1 VPDADKQWT
10 MPNKN
15 QSATRYSA
23 VSEINSENVKNL
35 KVAWSFSTGVLRGH
49 EGEPLV
55 VGNTMFVHTP
65 FPNLVYALDL
75 SKEGAP
81 VKWKYSPKQDNAV
94 IPIACCDTVN
104 RGLAYGD
111 GIIFMNQLDTNTV
124 ALDANT
130 GKELWKVKQGDY
142 KMGQTI
148 TSAPMVIKDKVISG
162 ISGGEFGVRGFV
174 TANDAKTG
182 KQVWRMY
189 STGPE
194 AEVGFPGS
202 VETWQGDEWKRGG
215 GTTWGWY
222 SYDPDLNLFYYGTGN
237 PGSWNPDQRP
247 GDNKYSMT
255 IFARNPD
262 TGKAA
267 WAYQKTPHDRWDYDG
282 INENV
287 LVDLN
292 MNGQMRKAL
301 VNFDRNGFSY
311 VLDRTNGELLL
322 AQPFVHVNWAKGIDM
337 KTGKPIEDP
346 EKQTSASKNT
356 KDICPSAMGGKNQQP
371 VSYSPRTGFFY
382 VPTNNLCMDY
392 EGVQVKYQAGQPYVG
407 AIVVSKPGPGGNR
420 GEFIA
425 WDPVAGK
432 KVWGIK
438 EELSAWGGALSTAGD
453 VVFYGTM
460 EGWLKAVNA
469 KTGDVLWKFKT
480 PSGIIGNP
488 MTYVGPDG
496 KQYVA
501 VLSGVGGWSGIGVAA
516 DMSLE
521 DPTGGSW
528 RDRRV
533 QGSGELQQSGRRAH
547 GILPAMTID
556 PRRVYKARPALRRT
570 LTLTRRPGPVFWTR
584 LVLVLSFLCANTAF
598 AQAPVSP
605 KPAPPKTGSSKP
617 GEGRTGTVPRVRRS
631 GEHAALERQAGG
643 VREQDRGPDR
653 QRLRGDHALHLV
665 GTTARLHPEHDERDA
680 RGGALRRRY
689 WSP

>member
-1 VPDADKQWT
+1 
-10 MPNKN
+10 M
-15 QSATRYSA
+15 Y
-23 VSEINSENVKNL
+23 
-35 KVAWSFSTGVLRGH
+35 
-49 EGEPLV
+49 
-55 VGNTMFVHTP
+55 VHTP

-75 SKEGAP
+75 TKEGAP
-81 VKWKYSPKQDNAV
+81 VKWKYAPQQDSKV

-104 RGLAYGD
+104 RGLAYSD
-111 GIIFMNQLDTNTV
+111 GKIFLSQLDTNVV
-124 ALDANT
+124 ALDAAT

-142 KMGQTI
+142 KVGQTL
-148 TSAPMVIKDKVISG
+148 TSAPMVIKDKVITG

-174 TANDAKTG
+174 TANDAATG
-182 KQVWRMY
+182 KQLWRMY

-222 SYDPDLNLFYYGTGN
+222 SYDPELNLFYYGTGN

-247 GDNKYSMT
+247 GDNKWSMT

-267 WAYQKTPHDRWDYDG
+267 WAYQKTPHDAWDYDG

-311 VLDRTNGELLL
+311 VLDRATGELLL
-322 AQPFVHVNWAKGIDM
+322 AQPFVAVNWAKGVDL
-337 KTGKPIEDP
+337 KTGRPIEDP
-346 EKQTSASKNT
+346 EKRTSAKGNT

-371 VSYSPRTGFFY
+371 VSYSPRTKFFY

-425 WDPVAGK
+425 WDPTTGK
-432 KVWGIK
+432 KVWGLK
-438 EELSAWGGALSTAGD
+438 EELSAWGGALSTGGD

-469 KTGDVLWKFKT
+469 KDGTLLWKFKT

-488 MTYVGPDG
+488 MTYVGPDN

-516 DMSLE
+516 ADAINHA
-521 DPTGGSW
+521 DPTAGLGAVGAFG
-528 RDRRV
+528 D
-533 QGSGELQQSGRRAH
+533 L
-547 GILPAMTID
+547 
-556 PRRVYKARPALRRT
+556 
-570 LTLTRRPGPVFWTR
+570 
-584 LVLVLSFLCANTAF
+584 ANF
-598 AQAPVSP
+598 SNQ
-605 KPAPPKTGSSKP
+605 
-617 GEGRTGTVPRVRRS
+617 
-631 GEHAALERQAGG
+631 GG
-643 VREQDRGPDR
+643 VLTVFSLP
-653 QRLRGDHALHLV
+653 
-665 GTTARLHPEHDERDA
+665 
-680 RGGALRRRY
+680 
-689 WSP
+689 

>member
-1 VPDADKQWT
+1 MKRLRTSLSVVASLVAVFAVACSSAPSPASSESAASAAASASASAADKEWT

-15 QSATRYSA
+15 ASATRYSGLN
-23 VSEINSENVKNL
+23 EINTGNVKNL
-35 KVAWSFSTGVLRGH
+35 KAAWTFSTGVLRGH

-55 VGNTMFVHTP
+55 VGTTMYLATP
-65 FPNLVYALDL
+65 FPNIVYALDL
-75 SKEGAP
+75 TKEGAP
-81 VKWKYSPKQDNAV
+81 VKWKYSPKQDAAV

-104 RGLAYGD
+104 RGVTYAD
-111 GIIFMNQLDTNTV
+111 GKIFHNQLDTHTV
-124 ALDANT
+124 ALDAET

-142 KMGQTI
+142 RQGQTI

-174 TANDAKTG
+174 TANDVNTG
-182 KQVWRMY
+182 KQIWRMY

-194 AEVGFPGS
+194 SEVGFPGS
-202 VETWQGDEWKRGG
+202 VETWKGDEWKRGG

-222 SYDPDLNLFYYGTGN
+222 SYDPELNLFYYGTGN

-267 WAYQKTPHDRWDYDG
+267 WAYQKTPHDAWDYDG

-287 LVDLN
+287 LVDAN
-292 MNGQMRKAL
+292 INGQMRKVL

-311 VLDRTNGELLL
+311 VLDRQTGELLQ
-322 AQPFVHVNWAKGIDM
+322 ANPFGEVNWATSIDL
-337 KTGKPIEDP
+337 KTGRPVENPDKR
-346 EKQTSASKNT
+346 TSASKNT
-356 KDICPSAMGGKNQQP
+356 KDICPSAMGAKNQQP
-371 VSYSPRTGFFY
+371 VSYSPQTGFFY

-392 EGVQVKYQAGQPYVG
+392 EGVEVKYQAGQPYVG

-425 WDPVAGK
+425 WDPNSGK

-438 EELSAWGGALSTAGD
+438 ENLSTWGGALSTAGG

-501 VLSGVGGWSGIGVAA
+501 ILSGIGGWSGIGVAA
-516 DMSLE
+516 EMGLE
-521 DPTGGSW
+521 DPTAGLGAIGAFSDLANFSNQGG
-528 RDRRV
+528 
-533 QGSGELQQSGRRAH
+533 
-547 GILPAMTID
+547 
-556 PRRVYKARPALRRT
+556 
-570 LTLTRRPGPVFWTR
+570 
-584 LVLVLSFLCANTAF
+584 VLSVF
-598 AQAPVSP
+598 ALP
-605 KPAPPKTGSSKP
+605 
-617 GEGRTGTVPRVRRS
+617 
-631 GEHAALERQAGG
+631 
-643 VREQDRGPDR
+643 
-653 QRLRGDHALHLV
+653 
-665 GTTARLHPEHDERDA
+665 
-680 RGGALRRRY
+680 
-689 WSP
+689 

>member
-1 VPDADKQWT
+1 MQ
-10 MPNKN
+10 NKN
-15 QSATRYSA
+15 TSATRYSS
-23 VSEINSENVKNL
+23 VNEINTENVKNL

-55 VGNTMFVHTP
+55 VGSTMFVHTP
-65 FPNLVYALDL
+65 FPNIVYALDL

-81 VKWKYSPKQDNAV
+81 VKWKYTPRQDAAV

-104 RGLAYGD
+104 RGVAYAD
-111 GIIFMNQLDTNTV
+111 GKIFLNQLDTNTV
-124 ALDANT
+124 ALDAET

-174 TANDAKTG
+174 TANDVATG

-222 SYDPDLNLFYYGTGN
+222 SYDPELNLFYYGTGN

-346 EKQTSASKNT
+346 EKQTSATKNT

-425 WDPVAGK
+425 WDPTAGK

-438 EELSAWGGALSTAGD
+438 EELSAWGGALSTGGD

-496 KQYVA
+496 KQYIA

-521 DPTGGSW
+521 DPTAGLGAIGAFK
-528 RDRRV
+528 D
-533 QGSGELQQSGRRAH
+533 L
-547 GILPAMTID
+547 
-556 PRRVYKARPALRRT
+556 
-570 LTLTRRPGPVFWTR
+570 
-584 LVLVLSFLCANTAF
+584 ANF
-598 AQAPVSP
+598 SNQ
-605 KPAPPKTGSSKP
+605 
-617 GEGRTGTVPRVRRS
+617 
-631 GEHAALERQAGG
+631 GG
-643 VREQDRGPDR
+643 VLTVFSLP
-653 QRLRGDHALHLV
+653 
-665 GTTARLHPEHDERDA
+665 
-680 RGGALRRRY
+680 
-689 WSP
+689 

>member
-1 VPDADKQWT
+1 MKRLSRLFVVVASLGLFTACSSSTPSSSESGEGAAAPAPAAEADKQWT
-10 MPNKN
+10 MQNKN
-15 QSATRYSA
+15 QSATRYSS
-23 VSEINSENVKNL
+23 VSEINAGNVKSL
-35 KVAWSFSTGVLRGH
+35 KVAWTFSTGVLRGH

-55 VGNTMFVHTP
+55 IDNTMYVHTP
-65 FPNLVYALDL
+65 FPNIVYALDL
-75 SKEGAP
+75 TKEGAP
-81 VKWKYSPKQDNAV
+81 IKWKYQPRQDPSV

-104 RGLAYGD
+104 RGVAFAD
-111 GIIFMNQLDTNTV
+111 GKIFLNQLDTHTV
-124 ALDANT
+124 ALDAAT
-130 GKELWKVKQGDY
+130 GKELWKVKQGDH

-174 TANDAKTG
+174 TANDVNTG
-182 KQVWRMY
+182 KQLWRMY

-202 VETWQGDEWKRGG
+202 VETWEGDEWKRGG

-222 SYDPDLNLFYYGTGN
+222 SYDPELNLFYYGTGN

-262 TGKAA
+262 TGKAE

-287 LVDLN
+287 LVDLT

-337 KTGKPIEDP
+337 KTGRPIEDP
-346 EKQTSASKNT
+346 EKQTSATKNT
-356 KDICPSAMGGKNQQP
+356 RDICPSAMGGKNQQP
-371 VSYSPRTGFFY
+371 VSYSPRTGYFY

-438 EELSAWGGALSTAGD
+438 EELSAWGGALSTGGD

-460 EGWLKAVNA
+460 EGWLKAVDA

-496 KQYVA
+496 KQYIA

-516 DMSLE
+516 EMGLE
-521 DPTGGSW
+521 DPTAGLGAIGAFKDLASFSNQGG
-528 RDRRV
+528 
-533 QGSGELQQSGRRAH
+533 
-547 GILPAMTID
+547 
-556 PRRVYKARPALRRT
+556 
-570 LTLTRRPGPVFWTR
+570 
-584 LVLVLSFLCANTAF
+584 VLSVFSL
-598 AQAPVSP
+598 P
-605 KPAPPKTGSSKP
+605 
-617 GEGRTGTVPRVRRS
+617 
-631 GEHAALERQAGG
+631 
-643 VREQDRGPDR
+643 
-653 QRLRGDHALHLV
+653 
-665 GTTARLHPEHDERDA
+665 
-680 RGGALRRRY
+680 
-689 WSP
+689 

>member
-1 VPDADKQWT
+1 MKSASWRLIVVATIGFCLASACSSSEPQPAAAPGAADASATAADKDWA

-15 QSATRYSA
+15 PSSTRYSTLND
-23 VSEINSENVKNL
+23 INAGNVQTL
-35 KVAWSFSTGVLRGH
+35 KAAWSFSTGVLRGH

-55 VGNTMFVHTP
+55 VGNTMYLATP
-65 FPNLVYALDL
+65 YPNIVYALDL
-75 SKEGAP
+75 TKEGAP
-81 VKWKYSPKQDNAV
+81 VKWKYAPRQDPAV

-104 RGLAYGD
+104 RGVAFAD
-111 GIIFMNQLDTNTV
+111 GKIFVNQLDTNTV
-124 ALDANT
+124 ALDAET
-130 GKELWKVKQGDY
+130 GKELWKVKQGDFTQG
-142 KMGQTI
+142 MTV

-174 TANDAKTG
+174 TANDVNTG
-182 KQVWRMY
+182 KQIWRMY

-202 VETWQGDEWKRGG
+202 VETWKGEEWKRGG

-222 SYDPDLNLFYYGTGN
+222 SYDPELDLFYYGTGN

-267 WAYQKTPHDRWDYDG
+267 WAYQKTPHDAWDYDG

-287 LVDLN
+287 LVDLD
-292 MNGQMRKAL
+292 MGGQMRKVL
-301 VNFDRNGFSY
+301 VNFDRNGFAY
-311 VLDRTNGELLL
+311 VLDRKTGELLK
-322 AQPFVHVNWAKGIDM
+322 ADPFVFVNWAKSIDLSS
-337 KTGKPIEDP
+337 GKPVEDP
-346 EKQTSASKNT
+346 EKRTSATKNT

-371 VSYSPRTGFFY
+371 VSYSPNTGYFY

-392 EGVQVKYQAGQPYVG
+392 EGVEVKYQAGQPYVG

-425 WDPVAGK
+425 WDPKAGK

-438 EELSAWGGALSTAGD
+438 EELSAWGGALATAGD

-460 EGWLKAVNA
+460 EGWLKAVDA
-469 KTGDVLWKFKT
+469 KSGNVLWKFKT

-488 MTYVGPDG
+488 MTYRGPDG

-516 DMSLE
+516 DMALE
-521 DPTGGSW
+521 DPTAGLGAIGAFK
-528 RDRRV
+528 D
-533 QGSGELQQSGRRAH
+533 L
-547 GILPAMTID
+547 
-556 PRRVYKARPALRRT
+556 
-570 LTLTRRPGPVFWTR
+570 
-584 LVLVLSFLCANTAF
+584 ANF
-598 AQAPVSP
+598 SNQ
-605 KPAPPKTGSSKP
+605 
-617 GEGRTGTVPRVRRS
+617 
-631 GEHAALERQAGG
+631 GG
-643 VREQDRGPDR
+643 V
-653 QRLRGDHALHLV
+653 LTVFAL
-665 GTTARLHPEHDERDA
+665 P
-680 RGGALRRRY
+680 
-689 WSP
+689 

>member
-1 VPDADKQWT
+1 MKNASRLFAVVACVVSGLAVACSSPAPSSAPATQASPSASAASSADKEWT

-15 QSATRYSA
+15 ASSTRFSTL
-23 VSEINSENVKNL
+23 SEINAANVKTL
-35 KVAWSFSTGVLRGH
+35 KVAWTFSTGVLRGH
-49 EGEPLV
+49 EGEPIV
-55 VGNTMFVHTP
+55 VGNTMYVHTP
-65 FPNLVYALDL
+65 FPNIVYALDL

-81 VKWKYSPKQDNAV
+81 VKWKYAPRQDPAV
-94 IPIACCDTVN
+94 IPIACCDTVS
-104 RGLAYGD
+104 RGVTFSNGK
-111 GIIFMNQLDTNTV
+111 IFMNQLDTTTV
-124 ALDANT
+124 ALDAET
-130 GKELWKVKQGDY
+130 GKEIWKVKQGDY
-142 KMGQTI
+142 RQGQTA
-148 TSAPMVIKDKVISG
+148 TAAPMVIKDKVISG

-174 TANDAKTG
+174 TANDINTG

-202 VETWQGDEWKRGG
+202 VESWKGDEWKRGG

-222 SYDPDLNLFYYGTGN
+222 SYDPELDLFYYGTGN

-267 WAYQKTPHDRWDYDG
+267 WAYQKTPHDAWDYDG

-287 LVDLN
+287 LTDLSIG
-292 MNGQMRKAL
+292 GQTRKVL
-301 VNFDRNGFSY
+301 VNFDRNGFAY
-311 VLDRTNGELLL
+311 VLDRKTGELLK
-322 AQPFVHVNWAKGIDM
+322 ADPFVFVNWASSVDL
-337 KTGKPIEDP
+337 KTGKPVENP
-346 EKQTSASKNT
+346 EKRTSSTMNT

-371 VSYSPRTGFFY
+371 VSFSPNTGLFY

-392 EGVQVKYQAGQPYVG
+392 EGVEVKYQAGQPYVG
-407 AIVVSKPGPGGNR
+407 AIVVSKAGPGGNR

-438 EELSAWGGALSTAGD
+438 EGLSAWGGALATGGD

-460 EGWLKAVNA
+460 EGWLKAVDA
-469 KTGDVLWKFKT
+469 KTGELLWKFKT

-501 VLSGVGGWSGIGVAA
+501 VLSGIGGWSGIGVAA

-521 DPTGGSW
+521 DETAGLGAIGAFK
-528 RDRRV
+528 D
-533 QGSGELQQSGRRAH
+533 L
-547 GILPAMTID
+547 
-556 PRRVYKARPALRRT
+556 
-570 LTLTRRPGPVFWTR
+570 
-584 LVLVLSFLCANTAF
+584 ANF
-598 AQAPVSP
+598 SNQ
-605 KPAPPKTGSSKP
+605 
-617 GEGRTGTVPRVRRS
+617 
-631 GEHAALERQAGG
+631 
-643 VREQDRGPDR
+643 
-653 QRLRGDHALHLV
+653 
-665 GTTARLHPEHDERDA
+665 
-680 RGGALRRRY
+680 GGALTVFAL
-689 WSP
+689 P

>member
-1 VPDADKQWT
+1 MKRPSRLFMVVASAALVGACNTTPVAEAPTAGGAAPATAAPATDADKQWT
-10 MPNKN
+10 SQNKN
-15 QSATRYSA
+15 PASTRYSA
-23 VSEINSENVKNL
+23 VSEINTSNVKNL

-49 EGEPLV
+49 EGGPLV
-55 VGNTMFVHTP
+55 VGSTMYVHTP
-65 FPNLVYALDL
+65 FPNIVYALDL
-75 SKEGAP
+75 TKEGAP
-81 VKWKYSPKQDNAV
+81 VKWKYVPKQDPKV

-104 RGLAYGD
+104 RGLAFAD
-111 GIIFMNQLDTNTV
+111 GKIFMNQLDTTTV
-124 ALDANT
+124 ALDAAT

-142 KMGQTI
+142 KVGQTV
-148 TSAPMVIKDKVISG
+148 TAAPIVIKDKVISG

-174 TANDAKTG
+174 TANDVNTG
-182 KQVWRMY
+182 KQIWRMY

-194 AEVGFPGS
+194 AEVGFGGS
-202 VETWQGDEWKRGG
+202 VDTWQGEEWKRGG

-222 SYDPDLNLFYYGTGN
+222 SYDPELNLFYYGTGN

-247 GDNKYSMT
+247 GDNKWSMT

-267 WAYQKTPHDRWDYDG
+267 WAYQKTPHDAWDYDG

-292 MNGQMRKAL
+292 IKGQMRKTL
-301 VNFDRNGFSY
+301 VNFDRNGFAY
-311 VLDRTNGELLL
+311 VLDRTNGQLLL
-322 AQPFVHVNWAKGIDM
+322 ADPFVAVNWAKSVDLT
-337 KTGKPIEDP
+337 TGKPVENP
-346 EKQTSASKNT
+346 EKRTSSKMNT

-371 VSYSPRTGFFY
+371 VSYSPRTGYFY

-425 WDPVAGK
+425 WDPTAGK

-460 EGWLKAVNA
+460 EGWLKALNA
-469 KTGDVLWKFKT
+469 KTGELLWKFKT

-521 DPTGGSW
+521 DPTAGLGAIGAFK
-528 RDRRV
+528 D
-533 QGSGELQQSGRRAH
+533 L
-547 GILPAMTID
+547 
-556 PRRVYKARPALRRT
+556 
-570 LTLTRRPGPVFWTR
+570 
-584 LVLVLSFLCANTAF
+584 ANF
-598 AQAPVSP
+598 SNQ
-605 KPAPPKTGSSKP
+605 
-617 GEGRTGTVPRVRRS
+617 
-631 GEHAALERQAGG
+631 GG
-643 VREQDRGPDR
+643 V
-653 QRLRGDHALHLV
+653 LTVFAL
-665 GTTARLHPEHDERDA
+665 P
-680 RGGALRRRY
+680 
-689 WSP
+689 